1 MPTTVVRLSGT
12 TFLILEPGDNLFM
25 PLKFVLLRS
34 RLIPSLCSDSLLT
47 GMDFLETLLLLF
59 STVLVLPTL
68 YLLLRPGLPVEGRT
82 EVFLSLTELPIRERL
97 LELIRLIELPACGF
111 GVVRTVGFLVLITL
125 PIREVLLELIR
136 LAELPACGFGVV
148 RTVVFLV
155 LIMLPIREVLPELIR
170 LVELPAD
177 GLWVVRVVGFLVVIE
192 LPIRELLLELIRL
205 VELADD
211 CLPVPELTA
220 VGLLLLRELVL
231 RSDVLRG
238 VVLLDGLRVLDVI
251 PGRVVTGRLTV
262 TLPG

>member
-25 PLKFVLLRS
+25 PLKFVLLRC

-59 STVLVLPTL
+59 PTIPVIPAPC
-68 YLLLRPGLPVEGRT
+68 LLLRPGLPVAEGT

-97 LELIRLIELPACGF
+97 LELIRLVELTADGLW
-111 GVVRTVGFLVLITL
+111 VVRVVGFLVVIEL
-125 PIREVLLELIR
+125 PIRELLLELIR
-136 LAELPACGFGVV
+136 LL
-148 RTVVFLV
+148 
-155 LIMLPIREVLPELIR
+155 
-170 LVELPAD
+170 ELPAD

-205 VELADD
+205 FELADD
-211 CLPVPELTA
+211 CLAVPELTA

-238 VVLLDGLRVLDVI
+238 VVLPDGLRVLDVI

-262 TLPG
+262 TLLG

>member
-12 TFLILEPGDNLFM
+12 TFLILEPGDNLSM
-25 PLKFVLLRS
+25 PLKFVLLRC

-59 STVLVLPTL
+59 PTIPAIPATC
-68 YLLLRPGLPVEGRT
+68 LLLRPGLPVVEGT
-82 EVFLSLTELPIRERL
+82 EVFLSLTELPIREL
-97 LELIRLIELPACGF
+97 
-111 GVVRTVGFLVLITL
+111 
-125 PIREVLLELIR
+125 LLELIR
-136 LAELPACGFGVV
+136 LAELTADGLWVV
-148 RTVVFLV
+148 RVVGFLV
-155 LIMLPIREVLPELIR
+155 VIELPIRELLLELIR

-205 VELADD
+205 AELPADGLWVVRVVGFLVVIELPIRELLLELIRLLELADD

-220 VGLLLLRELVL
+220 AGLLLLREL
-231 RSDVLRG
+231 
-238 VVLLDGLRVLDVI
+238 LDGLRVLEVI

-262 TLPG
+262 TLLG